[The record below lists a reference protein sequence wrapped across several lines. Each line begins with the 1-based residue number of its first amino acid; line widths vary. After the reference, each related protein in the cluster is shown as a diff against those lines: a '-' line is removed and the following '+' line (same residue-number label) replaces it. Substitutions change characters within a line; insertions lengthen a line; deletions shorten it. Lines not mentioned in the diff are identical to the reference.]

1 MRGLVLGKQDC
12 SWEKGLVLG
21 TGLTQLSSSLHQLL
35 FFVDVLT
42 CMFSVRRVMVIM
54 FGRSEDSFH
63 FSVCVSLLL
72 NFCLCSGG
80 GGGVGRRVRGGE
92 VYYVHWLH

>member
-1 MRGLVLGKQDC
+1 MRGLVLGRQDC
-12 SWEKGLVLG
+12 PWEKGLVLG
-21 TGLTQLSSSLHQLL
+21 TGLTQLSS

-42 CMFSVRRVMVIM
+42 YMFSVRRVIVFM

-63 FSVCVSLLL
+63 FSVCFSSSEFL
-72 NFCLCSGG
+72 FMFGG
-80 GGGVGRRVRGGE
+80 WGGEEGGVVVVE